1 MTSTRAP
8 TVTTSVPG
16 RTRAPEPSVRP
27 GGPPA
32 PAVVSILSP
41 MATKA
46 TKGPG
51 GSHQKGRSA
60 QGRAG
65 APTRSNDRYTP
76 PVPKGQKKSP
86 PWMGV
91 LIIALFLLGAVV
103 VILDYLDFLPGG
115 VSSWWLVA
123 AIGLV
128 FAALMVAT
136 RYH

>member
-1 MTSTRAP
+1 
-8 TVTTSVPG
+8 
-16 RTRAPEPSVRP
+16 
-27 GGPPA
+27 
-32 PAVVSILSP
+32 
-41 MATKA
+41 
-46 TKGPG
+46 
-51 GSHQKGRSA
+51 
-60 QGRAG
+60 
-65 APTRSNDRYTP
+65 
-76 PVPKGQKKSP
+76 
-86 PWMGV
+86 MGV